1 MVMTNTHF
9 RKLQNLCDEYDQLAI
24 KPVKFLYFVTG
35 KPFKCLKCVPKH
47 VSKLNLTS
55 LDENSNITEIVQ
67 ILADFAIKDEN
78 IKVKPEYKMHQP
90 TLFSSIPLK
99 DINRV
104 CHINCVTSNLIWISD
119 YKNSLLLM
127 RIEENRISVAHRILE
142 DFGGL
147 GVYTVST
154 TGDLIYIDKGSEIR
168 KLSSDC
174 NTKVSLFKI
183 GNDWRPRCIH
193 YSHFNRDLVIGMW
206 KEKRCRIVR
215 YDISGQEIQ
224 DSENGSPTL
233 YKYPAYIT
241 ENWNGDVIVA
251 DLDKQAVIVTDHKG
265 VYRFSYEG
273 PPNGPKLDP
282 RGICVDVLEHI
293 LVSDWTSSSVQ
304 VIDKDGVF
312 LLTLLTASR
321 NSPPYR
327 ICYDEAK
334 HLLWVGYDNSS
345 KVTVFKY
352 LN

>member
-1 MVMTNTHF
+1 MVLTNTHF

-24 KPVKFLYFVTG
+24 KPVKFLHFVTG

-67 ILADFAIKDEN
+67 ILADFTIKDEN
-78 IKVKPEYKMHQP
+78 IKVKPENKMHQP
-90 TLFSSIPLK
+90 SLFSSIPLK

-119 YKNSLLLM
+119 YKNNLLLM

-215 YDISGQEIQ
+215 
-224 DSENGSPTL
+224 T
-233 YKYPAYIT
+233 
-241 ENWNGDVIVA
+241 
-251 DLDKQAVIVTDHKG
+251 HKMG
-265 VYRFSYEG
+265 R
-273 PPNGPKLDP
+273 DM
-282 RGICVDVLEHI
+282 
-293 LVSDWTSSSVQ
+293 
-304 VIDKDGVF
+304 
-312 LLTLLTASR
+312 A
-321 NSPPYR
+321 
-327 ICYDEAK
+327 
-334 HLLWVGYDNSS
+334 
-345 KVTVFKY
+345 
-352 LN
+352 